1 MRFLAERLVESKWLS
16 QRVFGALTVC
26 LCLVGAACNH
36 VEKPKS
42 KGVIGVSVFTMS
54 NPFFKVIADTI
65 TTEATR
71 HGYDVVIVSGDKDVV
86 KQQGQIHDFLV
97 QHVAAIVLN
106 PCDSRS
112 IGPAIVDANRAGVPV
127 FTCDIKCL
135 APEAKVVCHVATDN
149 YAGGKMAGAA
159 MIEAL
164 GAAGGKVLIVDHK
177 ATESCILRVKGFRE
191 AIDAYNSAG
200 KGGKIDI
207 VADLPGGG
215 EKEMG
220 YKATE
225 DTLQAQSDLAGIFA
239 INDPS
244 ALGSVQ
250 AIEKAGKTGRIKII
264 GFDGQIDGK
273 QAIKEGKIYADPI
286 QFPDQ
291 IAAKT
296 VEKILAYL
304 DGETVPAEVLIPTEL
319 YRQADGQKD
328 AALK

>member
-1 MRFLAERLVESKWLS
+1 VSTGSYSR
-16 QRVFGALTVC
+16 RVFSILYVC
-26 LCLVGAACNH
+26 LCLAGAACNH
-36 VEKPKS
+36 VDKPKS
-42 KGVIGVSVFTMS
+42 KGVIGVSVLTLS
-54 NPFFKVIADTI
+54 NPFFKVIGDTI
-65 TTEATR
+65 TAEAAK
-71 HGYDVVIVSGDKDVV
+71 HGYDVVVVSGDNDVV
-86 KQQGQIHDFLV
+86 KQQNQIHDFLV

-106 PCDSRS
+106 PCDSKS
-112 IGPAIVDANRAGVPV
+112 IGPAIGDANRAGVPV

-149 YAGGKMAGAA
+149 YEGGKMAGAA

-177 ATESCILRVKGFRE
+177 AAESCILRVKGFRE
-191 AIDAYNSAG
+191 AIETHNDAG

-215 EKEMG
+215 AKEQG
-220 YKATE
+220 YRCAE
-225 DTLQAQSDLAGIFA
+225 DTLQAHGDLAGIFA

-244 ALGSVQ
+244 ALGAAAAV
-250 AIEKAGKTGRIKII
+250 EKADKTGRVKII

-291 IAAKT
+291 IGAKT
-296 VEKILAYL
+296 VEKILAYF
-304 DGETVPAEVLIPTEL
+304 DGETVPAEVLIPTAL
-319 YRQADGQKD
+319 YRHADGQKD
-328 AALK
+328 PALK